1 MLAIRTFSKPTC
13 LLCGGTGQVLYS
25 ALKDHLF
32 SAPGEWQLK
41 QCTRAECKLIWLDPA
56 PLPEDLGLAY
66 QSYYT
71 HTGSERPAPFLFR
84 ACRRASLKALQIPA
98 FLTGLYQEARRFQHV
113 LLSDLPPGRLLD
125 VGCGDGQ
132 FLRKMTQQGWV
143 GTGIDFDANATE
155 SGHKKYG
162 LDLIAGDFQT
172 ADFDSGGF
180 DAVTLSH
187 VIEHVPDPVACL
199 DKCRQILKPGGRVV
213 LLTPNFL
220 SLGHQRFGRDWRGLE
235 PPRHLHIFSPDALAE
250 CARRAGLTVGRSGST
265 AVNADYLAKTSLAI
279 RRSSNGATGT
289 AAATRL
295 GYVLAA
301 AAFQYREHFA
311 LRSKPNLGEEA
322 FVVAQ
327 RPHVA

>member
-1 MLAIRTFSKPTC
+1 
-13 LLCGGTGQVLYS
+13 
-25 ALKDHLF
+25 
-32 SAPGEWQLK
+32 
-41 QCTRAECKLIWLDPA
+41 
-56 PLPEDLGLAY
+56 
-66 QSYYT
+66 
-71 HTGSERPAPFLFR
+71 
-84 ACRRASLKALQIPA
+84 
-98 FLTGLYQEARRFQHV
+98 
-113 LLSDLPPGRLLD
+113 
-125 VGCGDGQ
+125 
-132 FLRKMTQQGWV
+132 V

-220 SLGHQRFGRDWRGLE
+220 SLGHHRFGRDWRGLE

-250 CARRAGLTVGRSGST
+250 CARRAGLTVVRSGST

-311 LRSKPNLGEEA
+311 LRSYLRHPHRSSNIEA
-322 FVVAQ
+322 LEGWNAPRALVRSILDFRCWCAGAMVEFSDAGNSAHQ
-327 RPHVA
+327 RR